1 MKKIDSRLVLAVAA
15 AGLVMALWLVL
26 MSVIVWSTLD
36 AQERLAVGEVLAS
49 RTVLVA
55 MGWLL
60 GLFLVAGTL
69 HVLHRRYVGDPHRLL
84 EKIRVVVTATTPQQ
98 LTPRGT
104 AEMQAW

>member
-1 MKKIDSRLVLAVAA
+1 MKKFDPRLVLAVAA

-69 HVLHRRYVGDPHRLL
+69 HVLHRR
-84 EKIRVVVTATTPQQ
+84 
-98 LTPRGT
+98 
-104 AEMQAW
+104 